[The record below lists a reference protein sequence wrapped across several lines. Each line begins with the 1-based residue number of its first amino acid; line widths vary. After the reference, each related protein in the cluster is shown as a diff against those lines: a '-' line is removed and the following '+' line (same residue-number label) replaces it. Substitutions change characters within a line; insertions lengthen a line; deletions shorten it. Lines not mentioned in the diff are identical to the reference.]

1 MNRPLTLAI
10 ALAATLGLGACGNNP
25 ATPDWQVNA
34 YGSLAS
40 FTAAY
45 LGGNTPV
52 ADIEFARARNDVTAT
67 ARPDLVARVDLV
79 RCAARVAS
87 LELDDCAAP
96 PKSTPTSASTPAF
109 PVAIPIAI
117 PYEDMAAP
125 ERAYADYL
133 GARWQSLDAPRA
145 ALLPEAHRPVLAAR
159 DDASRVA
166 ALTAMREPLARLVGA
181 GVLFRQG
188 LLPPGGVALA
198 VNTASEQGWRRP
210 LLAWLGVQLK
220 LADAAGD
227 AQARAQVQRRIDLAS
242 RP

>member
-1 MNRPLTLAI
+1 MKKLPTLAI

-79 RCAARVAS
+79 RCAAHVAS

-96 PKSTPTSASTPAF
+96 ARSTSTPTSTPAS
-109 PVAIPIAI
+109 PIAI

-145 ALLPEAHRPVLAAR
+145 AFLPEAHRPVLAAR

-242 RP
+242 KP

>member
-1 MNRPLTLAI
+1 MNRLPTLAI
-10 ALAATLGLGACGNNP
+10 ALAATFWLGACGNNP
-25 ATPDWQVNA
+25 AVPDWQVNA

-52 ADIEFARARNDVTAT
+52 ADIEFARARNDVAAT

-96 PKSTPTSASTPAF
+96 PRSTSTPTSTPAS
-109 PVAIPIAI
+109 PIAI

-145 ALLPEAHRPVLAAR
+145 ALLPEAHRTVLAAR

-166 ALTAMREPLARLVGA
+166 ALTAMREPLARLIGA

-188 LLPPGGVALA
+188 LLPPSGVALA

-227 AQARAQVQRRIDLAS
+227 AQARAQVQRRIDLAGK
-242 RP
+242 P